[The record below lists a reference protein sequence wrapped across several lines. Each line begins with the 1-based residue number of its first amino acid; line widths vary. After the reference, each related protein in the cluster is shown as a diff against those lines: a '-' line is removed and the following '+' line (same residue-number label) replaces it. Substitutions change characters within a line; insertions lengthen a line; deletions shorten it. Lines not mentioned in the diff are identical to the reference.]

1 MTDTLAS
8 VPPANSTD
16 APNHLDAELTFPKW
30 LRRTCELHADRPAL
44 VFGEETWSYRRLGE
58 EVSKLEAA
66 LLGLGA
72 TKGTRIAIV
81 IGMRPEWVISTFAAM
96 CIGAVAIPLS
106 TYEPAEKR
114 EQLLRH
120 ADATILI
127 LQDQMLRHRYLD
139 DLLAAHPGIQE
150 DRPGPYLDPEL
161 PYLRHVIHV
170 GGGESRGRLLSWDDA
185 LANSPA
191 LPGGYLESVEREIHP
206 TDDALI
212 IYTSGTSGVPKGVI
226 HAHRSLAI
234 QFDRLPRE
242 FTTTPEDVIWGTFA
256 FFWSAGIA
264 WILGAAL
271 AVGAKLVLQEHFDP
285 VEALELI
292 EKHGIT
298 VAQITP
304 QHAGELEQALGQHPS
319 DLSSLR
325 ILPRSSLSD
334 HLGLPADYPCGGAS
348 LGLSET
354 LTLAA
359 SIPWDAPVELRRHTH
374 GRPLPGTSMKIID
387 PETGAQLPV
396 GEHGEIAIKG
406 TTLMKGYNKMFP
418 ETYLDDCGYYRT
430 KDGGYLDERGYLHWT
445 GRMSQVI
452 RTNNVLVSPAEVEA
466 ALHNLAGV
474 TVAAVTGVPDETY
487 GELVVACVVPAAGA
501 TLTAAGVRAE
511 LRDHLATYKI
521 PSRIFFVE
529 ESELPMTATGKPVL
543 DSLKNLVTA
552 RIRSDEPE
560 GDTDR

>member
-1 MTDTLAS
+1 MTDLLAGAA
-8 VPPANSTD
+8 PASATEE
-16 APNHLDAELTFPKW
+16 PNHLDPELTFPTW
-30 LRRTCELHADRPAL
+30 LRRTCERHGARPAL
-44 VFGEETWSYRRLGE
+44 VFGEDTWSYRRLGE
-58 EVSKLEAA
+58 EVSKLEAT

-96 CIGAVAIPLS
+96 CIGAVAVPLS

-127 LQDQMLRHRYLD
+127 LQDHMLRHRYLD
-139 DLLAAHPGIQE
+139 DLLEAHPRIE
-150 DRPGPYLDPEL
+150 DEQPEPYFDPAL

-170 GGGESRGRLLSWDDA
+170 GGGQSRGRLLSWDDA
-185 LANSPA
+185 LASSPA
-191 LPGGYLESVEREIHP
+191 LPDGYLESVEREIHP

-242 FTTTPEDVIWGTFA
+242 FTTTPEDVFWGTFA

-271 AVGAKLVLQEHFDP
+271 AIGAKLVLQEHFDP
-285 VEALELI
+285 VDALDLI

-304 QHAGELEQALGQHPS
+304 QHAGELEQALAHHPS

-325 ILPRSSLSD
+325 IIPRSSLSD
-334 HLGLPADYPCGGAS
+334 YLKLPEDYPCGGAS

-359 SIPWDAPVELRRHTH
+359 SIPWDAPIELRRQTH
-374 GRPLPGTSMKIID
+374 GRPLPGTAMKIID
-387 PETGAQLPV
+387 PETGEQLPV

-406 TTLMKGYNKMFP
+406 TTLMKAYNKMFP
-418 ETYLDDCGYYRT
+418 ETYLDECGYYRT

-466 ALHNLAGV
+466 ALHNLAAV

-487 GELVVACVVPAAGA
+487 GELVVACVVAAPGA
-501 TLTAAGVRAE
+501 VLTEAGVRAQ

-521 PSRIFFVE
+521 PSRIFFVG

-543 DSLKNLVTA
+543 DSLKHLVAA
-552 RIRSDEPE
+552 RMRSDEPE
-560 GDTDR
+560 GETDR

>member
-1 MTDTLAS
+1 MTDTLARLR
-8 VPPANSTD
+8 PATTD
-16 APNHLDAELTFPKW
+16 EPNHLDPELTFPIW
-30 LRRTCELHADRPAL
+30 LRRTCERHADRSAL
-44 VFGEETWSYRRLGE
+44 VFGEETWSYHRLGE
-58 EVSKLEAA
+58 EVSKLEAT

-72 TKGTRIAIV
+72 TKGTRIATV

-96 CIGAVAIPLS
+96 CIGAVAVPLS

-127 LQDQMLRHRYLD
+127 LQDQMLRHHYLD
-139 DLLAAHPGIQE
+139 DLLEAHPAIQ
-150 DRPGPYLDPEL
+150 DDQPGPYFDPAL

-170 GGGESRGRLLSWDDA
+170 GGGESRGRLLNWDDV
-185 LANSPA
+185 LANPPA
-191 LPGGYLESVEREIHP
+191 LPDGYLKSLEREIHP
-206 TDDALI
+206 SDDALM

-271 AVGAKLVLQEHFDP
+271 AVGAELVLQEHFDP
-285 VEALELI
+285 VEALDLI
-292 EKHGIT
+292 EKHRIT

-304 QHAGELEQALGQHPS
+304 QHAGELEQALAHHPS

-325 ILPRSSLSD
+325 IVPRSSLSD
-334 HLGLPADYPCGGAS
+334 RLELPEDYPCGGAS

-359 SIPWDAPVELRRHTH
+359 SIPWNAPIELRSRTH

-387 PETGAQLPV
+387 PETGEQLPV

-406 TTLMKGYNKMFP
+406 TTLMKAYNKMFP
-418 ETYLDDCGYYRT
+418 ETYLDECGYYRT
-430 KDGGYLDERGYLHWT
+430 QDGGYFDEQGYLHWT
-445 GRMSQVI
+445 GRMSQVV
-452 RTNNVLVSPAEVEA
+452 RTNNALVSPAEVEA
-466 ALHNLAGV
+466 ALHNLPGI
-474 TVAAVTGVPDETY
+474 TVAAVTGVPDDTY

-501 TLTAAGVRAE
+501 PQTEAGVRAQ
-511 LRDHLATYKI
+511 LRGHLATYKI

-543 DSLKNLVTA
+543 DSLRQLVAA
-552 RIRSDEPE
+552 RMRSDDPE
-560 GDTDR
+560 GETDR